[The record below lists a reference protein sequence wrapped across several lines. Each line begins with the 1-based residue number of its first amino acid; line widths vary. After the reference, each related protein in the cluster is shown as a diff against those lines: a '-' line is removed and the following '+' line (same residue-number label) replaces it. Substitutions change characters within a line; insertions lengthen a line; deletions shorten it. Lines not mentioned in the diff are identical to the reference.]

1 MGNIK
6 IFLVLKIP
14 DSPSLTRTPSGS
26 LSCFTIQLHT
36 ATLCGES
43 FCRTLEMPFRK
54 GESLVSS
61 SVVMGDHTSQV
72 SRSAIRG

>member
-1 MGNIK
+1 MENIK

-14 DSPSLTRTPSGS
+14 DQNAQW
-26 LSCFTIQLHT
+26 LSELFHHPTHI
-36 ATLCGES
+36 APYCGES

-54 GESLVSS
+54 GESLVDS